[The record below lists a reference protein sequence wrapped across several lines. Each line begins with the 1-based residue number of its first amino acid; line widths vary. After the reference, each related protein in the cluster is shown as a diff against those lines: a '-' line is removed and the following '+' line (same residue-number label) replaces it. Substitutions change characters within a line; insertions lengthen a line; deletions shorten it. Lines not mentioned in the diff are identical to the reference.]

1 MKIKLVK
8 AGALVFLA
16 LYLGFLCTRGWAK
29 DIPIDEIAAKME
41 QDQTITTMEKCGAR
55 ELRRFYGLEAKNL
68 EGYFFY
74 KAESPMSVDE
84 FLVVKTDSPQGA
96 EEVLDRAEVHLE
108 EQKNSF
114 EGYGVSQ
121 TALLSEAAVETRGSY
136 VLYASGKYAQQWK
149 KEFLDLIR

>member
-1 MKIKLVK
+1 
-8 AGALVFLA
+8 
-16 LYLGFLCTRGWAK
+16 
-29 DIPIDEIAAKME
+29 
-41 QDQTITTMEKCGAR
+41 
-55 ELRRFYGLEAKNL
+55 
-68 EGYFFY
+68 
-74 KAESPMSVDE
+74 MSVDE

-136 VLYASGKYAQQWK
+136 VLYGIGEVCAAVEKGIFRFDQIVDRSRRRLWAA
-149 KEFLDLIR
+149 

>member
-1 MKIKLVK
+1 
-8 AGALVFLA
+8 
-16 LYLGFLCTRGWAK
+16 
-29 DIPIDEIAAKME
+29 
-41 QDQTITTMEKCGAR
+41 
-55 ELRRFYGLEAKNL
+55 
-68 EGYFFY
+68 
-74 KAESPMSVDE
+74 MSVDE